1 MTFALFVTRARTTL
15 DAPAKDILASLRS
28 HEAASR
34 VPGGRRRSGHYP
46 FSSGCDYAQQWAI
59 IGAFLGEKGDPR
71 HIAYLLV
78 PLTEVEIADDR
89 QVLGLLGS
97 AARRRSCAT
106 CSCPSTVP

>member
-71 HIAYLLV
+71 SIAYLLV
-78 PLTEVEIADDR
+78 PLAEVEIVDDWC
-89 QVLGLLGS
+89 S
-97 AARRRSCAT
+97 ASSALAASRRSCAT

>member
-28 HEAASR
+28 HEAA
-34 VPGGRRRSGHYP
+34 SGHYP

-78 PLTEVEIADDR
+78 PLAEVEIVDDWC
-89 QVLGLLGS
+89 S
-97 AARRRSCAT
+97 ASSALAASRRSCAT